1 MSIHLGSVEK
11 PKLEILLFNVLCIEN
26 LFTQLILS
34 NYIYAN
40 NTINISTV
48 NIESTI
54 NKFITVKLISN
65 QSKFVGNHASQMLHR
80 FCRHNSSV
88 TIATQCTSFFST

>member
-1 MSIHLGSVEK
+1 MHMKIDMYRKFIHPISTV
-11 PKLEILLFNVLCIEN
+11 KL
-26 LFTQLILS
+26 
-34 NYIYAN
+34 YIYAN

-65 QSKFVGNHASQMLHR
+65 QGKYVGNHASPMLHR
-80 FCRHNSSV
+80 
-88 TIATQCTSFFST
+88 